1 MRNTRPCVAFA
12 LGALFAAAALAHD
25 DHHPAK
31 GRDHGTAAE
40 TAFGRPADP
49 TKPARTILVE
59 ANDSYHFAPDAIT
72 VRQGEIVR
80 FVVVNAGADTH
91 EMVLGT
97 MKALREHAKMMKKRG
112 AKMEHEDE
120 PSIAHVAPGNS
131 GVIGWQFT
139 RAGEFYF
146 ACLVDDHFERGM
158 IGKVTVIPLGDH

>member
-1 MRNTRPCVAFA
+1 MKDTRQCVALA
-12 LGALFAAAALAHD
+12 LSALFAAAALAHNE
-25 DHHPAK
+25 HHQVT

-49 TKPARTILVE
+49 AKPARTILVE
-59 ANDSYHFAPDAIT
+59 ANDSYRFAPDAIT
-72 VRQGEIVR
+72 VKQGEVVR

-97 MKALREHAKMMKKRG
+97 LKELREHAKMMKKQG

-158 IGKVTVIPLGDH
+158 IGKVTVTP

>member
-1 MRNTRPCVAFA
+1 MKDTRQCVALA
-12 LGALFAAAALAHD
+12 LSALFAAAALAHD
-25 DHHPAK
+25 EHHQLAK

-59 ANDSYHFAPDAIT
+59 ANDSYRFAPDAIS
-72 VRQGEIVR
+72 VRQGEVVR

-97 MKALREHAKMMKKRG
+97 MKELREHAEMMKKQG
-112 AKMEHEDE
+112 ARMEHEDE

-139 RAGEFYF
+139 KAGEFYF

-158 IGKVTVIPLGDH
+158 IGKVTVTP